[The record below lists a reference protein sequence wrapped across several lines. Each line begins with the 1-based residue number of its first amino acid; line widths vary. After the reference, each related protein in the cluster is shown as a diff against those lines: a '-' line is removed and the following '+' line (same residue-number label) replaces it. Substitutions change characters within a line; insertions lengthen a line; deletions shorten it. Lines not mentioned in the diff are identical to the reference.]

1 MPTWMVVFSSL
12 MKTIS
17 VEPIHKFNPT
27 PSWFKLMG
35 DLIHPTRGS
44 LLSLACVL
52 WFVEGTWHGSRF
64 SLTLL
69 TEEYRRDT
77 MLVFHSFTLV
87 LTVAPFSVS
96 RLHSFV
102 VWVSMPF
109 WFMDPRKG
117 FTSTFFIVLFYLH
130 KR

>member
-1 MPTWMVVFSSL
+1 MVQ
-12 MKTIS
+12 
-17 VEPIHKFNPT
+17 
-27 PSWFKLMG
+27 LMG
-35 DLIHPTRGS
+35 DQLHPTRGS

-87 LTVAPFSVS
+87 LTVAPFSVN
-96 RLHSFV
+96 RLHYFFCV
-102 VWVSMPF
+102 GINAVLV
-109 WFMDPRKG
+109 MDPRKG
-117 FTSTFFIVLFYLH
+117 FTSAFFIVLFYLH
-130 KR
+130 ER